1 MVRVWMMMV
10 DAVVLDLSFKAC
22 KYGGALLGF
31 FITRTYVYLC
41 LLRVQSSRSIL
52 LMREVRFRTGE
63 DKVHWATFTTFT
75 WISCR
80 HKQHILHTWTC
91 SKDAFVYVNI
101 LLHICLMC
109 LNNSINPK
117 GENYI
122 FRLTK
127 RVYFSFYSCY
137 IFIFVCETWLKWFQF
152 IHWDLCKT
160 RNLLVL

>member
-10 DAVVLDLSFKAC
+10 DAVVLDLSFKVC

-52 LMREVRFRTGE
+52 LLREVRFRTGE

-91 SKDAFVYVNI
+91 SKDAFVCVNI
-101 LLHICLMC
+101 LLHLCLMY

-117 GENYI
+117 RENCI
-122 FRLTK
+122 FRLELACFHLC
-127 RVYFSFYSCY
+127 FS
-137 IFIFVCETWLKWFQF
+137 LWFP
-152 IHWDLCKT
+152 
-160 RNLLVL
+160 LL